1 MPKFNLTPSRANYY
15 INPVTGQIEQRY
27 VALMGDLVRSEG
39 NTAPAHLHA
48 SFNAAIDAQN
58 TAMRE
63 AIASPLTITLGDEF
77 QGLLTSFVQALT
89 AAQTLRLR
97 LLADDIECRFVIGLV
112 RLHTP
117 LNRDRAW
124 NMMGQGLSRARE
136 KLDAKR
142 AVTLYGFTLDDD
154 PLMETLLD
162 ALGAGMTAIER
173 SWTPQQRRYITAM
186 LAGDDV
192 ATVARAHDVSV
203 YSVYKVRAAGD
214 YDAYLAQRHA
224 LQAAAAQLDHRYYLA

>member
-1 MPKFNLTPSRANYY
+1 MS
-15 INPVTGQIEQRY
+15 GQTEQRY

-39 NTAPAHLHA
+39 NTAPACLHA

-58 TAMRE
+58 AAMR
-63 AIASPLTITLGDEF
+63 ATIASPLTITLGDEF
-77 QGLLTSFVQALT
+77 QGLLTSFTQALA
-89 AAQTLRLR
+89 AAQALRFH

-112 RLHTP
+112 ALHTP

-124 NMMGQGLSRARE
+124 NMMGHGLARARE

-154 PLMETLLD
+154 PLTETLLD

-173 SWTPQQRRYITAM
+173 RWTPQQRRYITAM
-186 LAGDDV
+186 LSGDDV
-192 ATVARAHDVSV
+192 ATVAKAHDVSV

-214 YDAYLAQRHA
+214 HDAYLAQRHA
-224 LQAAAAQLDHRYYLA
+224 LHAAAVDLDRRYGLGR

>member
-1 MPKFNLTPSRANYY
+1 MTPWWAKSY
-15 INPVTGQIEQRY
+15 IAPVTGQTDHRY
-27 VALMGDLVRSEG
+27 VTLMGDLVRSEG
-39 NTAPAHLHA
+39 NAAPDRLHA

-58 TAMRE
+58 AAMRD

-77 QGLLTSFVQALT
+77 QGLLTSFAQALT

-112 RLHTP
+112 SLHTP
-117 LNRDRAW
+117 LNRKRAW
-124 NMMGQGLSRARE
+124 NMMGHGLARARD

-162 ALGAGMTAIER
+162 ALGAGLTAIER
-173 SWTPQQRRYITAM
+173 RWTPQQCRYITAM
-186 LAGDDV
+186 LSGDDV
-192 ATVARAHDVSV
+192 ATVARAHAVSI
-203 YSVYKVRAAGD
+203 YSIYKVRAAGD

-224 LQAAAAQLDHRYYLA
+224 LHAAAVDLDRRNGLGR